1 MANRTI
7 HVTLAPGH
15 VVSLA
20 SDAPDIGSLVKT
32 IVEIRE
38 EFDPAHV
45 RVSSNFEG
53 FDEKS
58 FQELI
63 SYKPRLWKQSGE
75 EALLA
80 KLKEGDNTHV
90 DIAKRR
96 LENWQ
101 KKKP

>member
-7 HVTLAPGH
+7 RVTLAPGH

-45 RVSSNFEG
+45 RVNSNFEG

-58 FQELI
+58 FQEIVVEAANDFINAMQLDKDA
-63 SYKPRLWKQSGE
+63 YDKALE
-75 EALLA
+75 E
-80 KLKEGDNTHV
+80 LKAGTQ
-90 DIAKRR
+90 A
-96 LENWQ
+96 
-101 KKKP
+101 